1 MALLPKIY
9 LKKHLYYLLGKYC
22 QNPCFGLNYRAY
34 KIFFPETKS
43 ECDLKR
49 IIFSEALRVYKRVKN
64 KKIFDQI
71 KVIGEKL

>member
-1 MALLPKIY
+1 
-9 LKKHLYYLLGKYC
+9 
-22 QNPCFGLNYRAY
+22 LNYRAY